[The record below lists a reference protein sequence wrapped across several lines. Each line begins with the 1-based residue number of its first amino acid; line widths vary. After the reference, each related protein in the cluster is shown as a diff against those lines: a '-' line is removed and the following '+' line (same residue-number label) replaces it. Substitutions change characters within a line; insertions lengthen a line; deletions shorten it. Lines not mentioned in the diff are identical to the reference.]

1 MRHLNILTV
10 ILFSL
15 LLMSCRSTPILNI
28 EDQSFSL
35 RSSAKPALA
44 QVTQQIVKA
53 GDKLG
58 WKMTRVKPGHII
70 ATLNLRKHMAK
81 VDIHYSNTKYSITYK
96 DSLALKYDGES
107 IHKNY
112 NGWVQNLSNAISTQV
127 YNSTQM

>member
-1 MRHLNILTV
+1 M
-10 ILFSL
+10 L
-15 LLMSCRSTPILNI
+15 LISCRSTPILNI

-35 RSSAKPALA
+35 RSSAKPAL
-44 QVTQQIVKA
+44 TQITRQIITA

-70 ATLNLRKHMAK
+70 ATIHLRRHMAK
-81 VDIHYSNTKYSITYK
+81 VDIRYSNTKYSITYK

-112 NGWVQNLSNAISTQV
+112 NGWVQNLSNAINTQV